1 MARHSLSSAFP
12 PALRRLF
19 QGTPDR
25 RSRRGTGRGSSPS
38 RPAGLSRR
46 VRPRLEALEDRVTP
60 STFTTTTFA
69 DDGTAGSLRGALAQ
83 ANSDTGTATDTI
95 QLQAGT
101 YQLTIANA
109 AGRHEQGNAQG
120 DLNVTGTRH
129 ALVIRGTTDAQGNP
143 TTTITRSWK
152 VTVVP
157 GVTTW
162 KTRSRTVC
170 WMTVAGWPSA
180 SVAPRMTRACRVPL
194 MFRSPCVLP
203 CSCLPPALAMVSW

>member
-69 DDGTAGSLRGALAQ
+69 DDGTAGSLRGALTQ
-83 ANSDTGTATDTI
+83 ADADAGTATDTI

-143 TTTITRSWK
+143 TTTIQQTAAPAGRAR
-152 VTVVP
+152 
-157 GVTTW
+157 GVQP
-162 KTRSRTVC
+162 RRTE
-170 WMTVAGWPSA
+170 AGLMGQRQDDAGLGRGQRQGAAHSQG
-180 SVAPRMTRACRVPL
+180 SHRCRL
-194 MFRSPCVLP
+194 GRGL
-203 CSCLPPALAMVSW
+203 